1 LDDAGY
7 PMNLQPISIERV
19 PVRPASSELS
29 LTAEAALEL
38 AAADFAARAG
48 ALADLLQRWRRPALA
63 RTVLA
68 SLLAGDGDTFRE
80 LLRDFDPPL
89 PDKCWWIREV
99 VERIA
104 AAVELRT
111 VCRLRTDLT
120 AGERRIYLQLVLQH
134 RQDGAAWL
142 LFATGDAPRATGPVI
157 APGPFLAALRAEGL
171 VTCVDEPV
179 ERAGLQQVL
188 ARPELVCV

>member
-1 LDDAGY
+1 
-7 PMNLQPISIERV
+7 MNMQPHSIDRGPDQPISSER
-19 PVRPASSELS
+19 P
-29 LTAEAALEL
+29 LTAETALDL

-89 PDKCWWIREV
+89 PDKCWWLRDL
-99 VERIA
+99 VEKILG
-104 AAVELRT
+104 AVELRS

-120 AGERRIYLQLVLQH
+120 AGERWLYLQLVLRYRKQGDPPSLAGT
-134 RQDGAAWL
+134 RDGASVAG
-142 LFATGDAPRATGPVI
+142 AAGPVV
-157 APGPFLAALRAEGL
+157 APGPFLDALREEGL

-188 ARPELVCV
+188 ARRELVCV

>member
-1 LDDAGY
+1 MMMQRMPSDHAPD
-7 PMNLQPISIERV
+7 RH
-19 PVRPASSELS
+19 ASSRPP
-29 LTAEAALEL
+29 LTAEDALDL

-80 LLRDFDPPL
+80 LLRDFDPPV
-89 PDKCWWIREV
+89 PDKCWWMHDL
-99 VERIA
+99 VERLA
-104 AAVELRT
+104 SAVELRT

-120 AGERRIYLQLVLQH
+120 AGEKRLYLQLVLQH
-134 RQDGAAWL
+134 RGEGAPRLA
-142 LFATGDAPRATGPVI
+142 AAMGDAPHSVAPRGPVI
-157 APGPFLAALRAEGL
+157 APGPFQDALRTQGL
-171 VTCVDEPV
+171 IICVDERV

-188 ARPELVCV
+188 AGPGLLCVEPR